1 MPIKTIEIICMSCPK
16 CEQLKAKIKEAVE
29 AIEVKN
35 RAKITYEFKL
45 TTDLRR
51 ISNYSLNPSQ
61 LPAVII
67 NGNLEFCGQI
77 DASALRTK
85 LGSIHIN

>member
-1 MPIKTIEIICMSCPK
+1 MPIKTIEIICTICPK
-16 CEQLKAKIKEAVE
+16 CEQLKAKIKEAIV
-29 AIEVKN
+29 AIEIQN
-35 RAKITYEFKL
+35 RVKITYALKL
-45 TTDLRR
+45 TTDLRG

-85 LGSIHIN
+85 LVSIHIN